1 MGQAVTVSTSA
12 GRAVSLAQFVYAG
25 GMLPIAQSRQPTK
38 KTTCCVVVVTN
49 GFAAPVLVSAV
60 LTGAHVDIS
69 FDIPTNM
76 GGMSGNFSCGRVL
89 DTTTVALLG
98 NGMLISS
105 PLPFLSDTLSR
116 QQLLLGEQPAV
127 GGSAWHWCDGGSD
140 LTDRHLGM
148 NTVGAKER
156 DC

>member
-1 MGQAVTVSTSA
+1 LFCLSHVAVLIFAWQVVVTAPAVTTNQMGQAVTVSTSA

-38 KTTCCVVVVTN
+38 KTTCCVAVVTN

-60 LTGAHVDIS
+60 LTGAQVDIS

-98 NGMLISS
+98 NGML
-105 PLPFLSDTLSR
+105 
-116 QQLLLGEQPAV
+116 
-127 GGSAWHWCDGGSD
+127 
-140 LTDRHLGM
+140 
-148 NTVGAKER
+148 
-156 DC
+156 